1 MTHFVTPEIW
11 TLTFEKSGSS
21 VVEEKEVTDLLEQ
34 VNEVTQ
40 ICQTMALNKD
50 EGGERTVETDINDQ
64 DKCLE
69 LRNTLWQPDGKRI
82 RLDEQVQEMIG
93 RSLADER
100 GQQLEDVADQVEVQY
115 ISTNKHLF
123 EKFQNWLHT
132 AIESALKDE
141 DYEAGFKFQEA
152 RKILRLYCLER
163 AEIIRMMSECERN
176 INVEICDINVQIIND
191 TLVDIWRELGAIL
204 MKK

>member
-1 MTHFVTPEIW
+1 MA
-11 TLTFEKSGSS
+11 FEKSGSS
-21 VVEEKEVTDLLEQ
+21 VGEEKEVTDLLEQ

-50 EGGERTVETDINDQ
+50 EGGERTVGTDINE
-64 DKCLE
+64 K
-69 LRNTLWQPDGKRI
+69 
-82 RLDEQVQEMIG
+82 
-93 RSLADER
+93 
-100 GQQLEDVADQVEVQY
+100 EV
-115 ISTNKHLF
+115 T
-123 EKFQNWLHT
+123 FQNWLHT

-152 RKILRLYCLER
+152 RKILRLYRLER

-176 INVEICDINVQIIND
+176 INVDICDINVQIIND